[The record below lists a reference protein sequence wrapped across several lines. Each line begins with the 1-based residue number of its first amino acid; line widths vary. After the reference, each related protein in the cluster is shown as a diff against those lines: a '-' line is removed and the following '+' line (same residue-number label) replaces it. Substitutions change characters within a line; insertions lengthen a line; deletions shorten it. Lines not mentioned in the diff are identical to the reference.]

1 MELIALSGYARSG
14 KDSAAEVLVENG
26 WTRIAF
32 ADKLRD
38 FLYALNPIV
47 GTETEYLDG
56 MVDGRRWVNQ
66 WRLVRLQE
74 VIDAYGWDGYKSTD
88 YVSEIRPLLQRLG
101 TEAGRQTLW
110 DTIWIDAAL
119 KNLDPNGKYVITDCR
134 FENEA
139 NVVIERNGM
148 VVRINRSGVG
158 PANAHV
164 SETGLDSFDFDIVI
178 ENDGTLEEFKQEV
191 ARLLLCA

>member
-1 MELIALSGYARSG
+1 MRLIALSGYARAG

-47 GTETEYLDG
+47 RAEWYMTTEPRLAGY
-56 MVDGRRWVNQ
+56 
-66 WRLVRLQE
+66 WRVQD
-74 VIDAYGWDGYKSTD
+74 VIDKYGWDGYKNSPF
-88 YVSEIRPLLQRLG
+88 VGELRPLLQRLG

-119 KNLDPNGKYVITDCR
+119 NNLDPNGKYVITDCR

-139 NVVIERNGM
+139 NAVINRLGL
-148 VVRINRSGVG
+148 VVRINRTGVG
-158 PANAHV
+158 PVNDHV
-164 SETGLDSFDFDIVI
+164 SETGLDSFDFDVVI